1 MMINSLLKAYN
12 TGKLLA
18 MHKFAENNS
27 EVKSEEDLTPI
38 LQFINTREPTQVIK
52 SDVKNDSEKVEKA
65 SWGDKIELEPGS
77 ATGIEV

>member
-1 MMINSLLKAYN
+1 MSNSILKAYK

-18 MHKFAENNS
+18 IYKYAEES
-27 EVKSEEDLTPI
+27 GLYKEEEDLTPVLEHI
-38 LQFINTREPTQVIK
+38 MSNVPIEQIT
-52 SDVKNDSEKVEKA
+52 SDVKNDSEKTEKA